1 MRLLAKFSLIFTL
14 AFGGGLAGAQARLMM
29 ETMRSARDYTVKQIV
44 PLLEAESARERVFL
58 PQTVAA
64 FAATESFNYLRER
77 YPDYEYKEATL
88 NPTNLRDREVERR
101 MQAGDIG
108 MIETCLNF
116 DFPQKTLSE
125 IGIAFAAG

>member
-14 AFGGGLAGAQARLMM
+14 VFGAGLAGAQARLMM

-44 PLLEAESARERVFL
+44 PLLDAEQARERVFL
-58 PQTVAA
+58 PQTVSA

-88 NPTNLRDREVERR
+88 NPTNLRDR
-101 MQAGDIG
+101 
-108 MIETCLNF
+108 
-116 DFPQKTLSE
+116 SE
-125 IGIAFAAG
+125 EHTSELQSLRHLVC